1 MERGIIRKSCTVAA
15 GLTERKVRAMN
26 FDWSEKS
33 KEKYFRKARK
43 IIREAGY
50 KDILKVDKKQF
61 GIAPGKVK
69 VYFKVIDRREKT
81 KRWEQEKKEI
91 FGLKECSL
99 RLNGLTGRAKTV
111 YIHPYIELEM
121 SRKDA

>member
-1 MERGIIRKSCTVAA
+1 MK
-15 GLTERKVRAMN
+15 

-43 IIREAGY
+43 IIRETGY

-69 VYFKVIDRREKT
+69 VYFKAIDRREKT
-81 KRWEQEKKEI
+81 KRWEQAKKEI
-91 FGLKECSL
+91 FGLEECSL